1 MKNVMSEE
9 RAREIETQLKD
20 GRFNFAIKCLHEV
33 MKVNPDK
40 NFVFSPLSIYEGLFL
55 TNILITGEITNRLIT
70 ILSLNGISKADL
82 INYCICKKES
92 TIKFVVYPEHLYCTH
107 NIMCWLKYVMND
119 SEAES
124 VLSHFIYG
132 PINYLNTNKFSE
144 LKVNYINKLIGRAV
158 RKGCF
163 YYLVGLSKCKQVN
176 DILLVTCVCCE
187 FQNSLVPQ
195 AIVPIRNRL
204 IINYYH
210 KKLSMHVS
218 DIPFQNGDMS
228 LFVFS
233 PASFDGEYSD
243 KWRIKEN
250 ISSDDLFELTKRLS
264 TSNGID
270 ELRNLLKYSRKSHV
284 ENVTDVSVF
293 SPFDMER
300 NLTIKDLLKA
310 LDIEELMETTNFY
323 LDFCGNRRDS
333 LSLCFGN
340 IVHRSRVKVT
350 NGMMIVGA
358 ITMILTGKESGPH
371 PEVVNVN
378 RNSQFVWLI
387 YDALQEEIL
396 SVGSCNSDRTNSK
409 IVPKDDAGPSDSPSM
424 KKPRLVETS

>member
-1 MKNVMSEE
+1 
-9 RAREIETQLKD
+9 
-20 GRFNFAIKCLHEV
+20 
-33 MKVNPDK
+33 
-40 NFVFSPLSIYEGLFL
+40 
-55 TNILITGEITNRLIT
+55 
-70 ILSLNGISKADL
+70 
-82 INYCICKKES
+82 
-92 TIKFVVYPEHLYCTH
+92 
-107 NIMCWLKYVMND
+107 
-119 SEAES
+119 
-124 VLSHFIYG
+124 
-132 PINYLNTNKFSE
+132 
-144 LKVNYINKLIGRAV
+144 
-158 RKGCF
+158 
-163 YYLVGLSKCKQVN
+163 
-176 DILLVTCVCCE
+176 
-187 FQNSLVPQ
+187 
-195 AIVPIRNRL
+195 
-204 IINYYH
+204 
-210 KKLSMHVS
+210 MHVS

-310 LDIEELMETTNFY
+310 LDIEELMETTNFC
-323 LDFCGNRRDS
+323 LDFCGNKRDS

-340 IVHRSRVKVT
+340 VVHRSRVKVT

-396 SVGSCNSDRTNSK
+396 SVGSCNSNRTNSK
-409 IVPKDDAGPSDSPSM
+409 IVPKDDAGPSDSPPM